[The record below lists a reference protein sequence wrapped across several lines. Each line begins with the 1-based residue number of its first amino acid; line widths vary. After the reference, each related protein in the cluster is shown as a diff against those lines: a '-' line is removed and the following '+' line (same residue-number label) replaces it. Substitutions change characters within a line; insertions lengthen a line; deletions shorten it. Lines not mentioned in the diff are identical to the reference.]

1 LVKLII
7 IFILVMDYKSHAINL
22 ILDAKT
28 KINIIIYFSQLQ
40 DFLSKQFQK
49 LNFDRN
55 CQKPFIE

>member
-1 LVKLII
+1 
-7 IFILVMDYKSHAINL
+7 MDYKSHAINL